1 MLPLNNL
8 LPASNLPQELKIK
21 IFSFLPVK
29 TLVISR
35 LVSPIWK
42 TFIDTYFTEVFT
54 HQFLS
59 ILQKYPIADQNKKN
73 YLSQYAVKKI
83 VANDFEKALELGK
96 NLEDKFRIV
105 ETLED
110 LVKNADSKEKI
121 LKLFDLFFKK
131 KEQLGSYHFI
141 ESIQPLIKR
150 YFSIH
155 ASLIKEEKQEVIADN
170 FNESLSVLKKFS
182 IEPDIHLMIGLH
194 LVETYPEHVK
204 NQQNAVL
211 DSLKLDNDFLRYLN
225 SQRVVKEFSFSTF
238 LNFLVIAKF
247 FPEKYKQIPYLLDRI
262 TTREDA
268 LALFRVGGRKA
279 RKLIKCEE
287 IYKHLNF
294 FDLLQGAAL
303 LSDEWDTYYFYRT
316 ILERA
321 ESAGEF
327 EIGLQKLLERNP
339 HEEGLKEF
347 HRRIV
352 AVILD
357 ETPTRHLSL
366 GVYEMLLNYA
376 DSALFAKAFLR
387 IASICEKS
395 LRKSIVDRVKG
406 MEKLDDDIRSHIMAL
421 EIEMEEFE
429 QAKQT
434 FCSIKDPEG
443 KGNAAARLD
452 FFIEKEDWD
461 HFDAFFKELHAFF
474 SQESVNE
481 TFNETFGELIQQLAK
496 KDAKRALN
504 LVKSYWTGYPLAAY
518 LLIIAKVQKNQKADF
533 LPLVFEARSLITSLV
548 TSNEDASKALYLL
561 KELLELQS

>member
-1 MLPLNNL
+1 MFPLNNL
-8 LPASNLPQELKIK
+8 LSTSNFPQELKIK

-42 TFIDTYFTEVFT
+42 TFIDTYFPEVFT

-83 VANDFEKALELGK
+83 VANDFEKALELEK
-96 NLEDKFRIV
+96 NLEGKFRIV

-121 LKLFDLFFKK
+121 LKLFDLFLKK
-131 KEQLGSYHFI
+131 KEELDSYHFI
-141 ESIQPLIKR
+141 ESIQPLIER

-155 ASLIKEEKQEVIADN
+155 ASSLKKEKQEVIADN
-170 FNESLSVLKKFS
+170 FNEALCVLRIFS
-182 IEPDIHLMIGLH
+182 IDPDTHLLIGLH
-194 LVETYPEHVK
+194 LVDTYPEHVK
-204 NQQNAVL
+204 NQQNGVF
-211 DSLKLDNDFLRYLN
+211 DSLKLKNNFFHYLT
-225 SQRVVKEFSFSTF
+225 QRVVEKFSFSTF
-238 LNFLVIAKF
+238 LNVLVIAKF
-247 FPEKYKQIPYLLDRI
+247 FPEKYKQIPYFFERI

-268 LALFRVGGRKA
+268 LALFRIGGRKA
-279 RKLIKCEE
+279 QKFIKCEE

-303 LSDEWDTYYFYRT
+303 LPEISGTYQFYRT

-327 EIGLQKLLERNP
+327 EIGLQKLLERKP
-339 HEEGLKEF
+339 IEERLKEY

-352 AVILD
+352 STILN
-357 ETPTRHLSL
+357 ETPPQYLSF
-366 GVYEMLLNYA
+366 GVYEMLLHYP

-387 IASICEKS
+387 IAFVCEKS
-395 LRKSIVDRVKG
+395 LRKEIVDRVKRV
-406 MEKLDDDIRSHIMAL
+406 ETLDDDRRSDIMAL

-434 FCSIKDPEG
+434 FCSIKDPQMKG
-443 KGNAAARLD
+443 KAAARLD

-518 LLIIAKVQKNQKADF
+518 LCIIAKEQKKQQADF